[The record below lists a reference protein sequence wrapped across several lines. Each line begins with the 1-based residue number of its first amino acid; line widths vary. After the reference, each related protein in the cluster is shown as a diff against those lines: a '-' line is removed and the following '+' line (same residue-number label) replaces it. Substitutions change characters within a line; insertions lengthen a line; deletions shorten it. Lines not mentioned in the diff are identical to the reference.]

1 MLNTKV
7 IFSAQVTTGYTVT
20 GDLIFDRVDIN
31 IGGAFDGPGGVFR
44 APISGIYKL
53 TFSAE
58 TAQGKLE
65 YANIRV
71 FKNGSDIML
80 IIIDGNGADD
90 QNNLSYTWMSH
101 LIQGDELTFNS
112 ARYLQVSDTGP
123 VTFTGELIHIEN

>member
-7 IFSAQVTTGYTVT
+7 IFSAQVTTGYAVN

-44 APISGIYKL
+44 TPISGIYKL

-90 QNNLSYTWMSH
+90 KNNLSYTCIPPTPH
-101 LIQGDELTFNS
+101 LFSTS
-112 ARYLQVSDTGP
+112 V
-123 VTFTGELIHIEN
+123 HH